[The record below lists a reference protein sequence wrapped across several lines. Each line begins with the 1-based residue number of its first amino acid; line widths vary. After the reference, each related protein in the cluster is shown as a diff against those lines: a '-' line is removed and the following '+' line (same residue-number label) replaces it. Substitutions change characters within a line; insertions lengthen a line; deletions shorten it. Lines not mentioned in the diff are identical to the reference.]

1 MMASTHMTMTDDP
14 ARSGRDFLDERINEY
29 NVAATNIHDGRMMY
43 FAVRDEQDAMIAGLS
58 GWTWGGCAEVEL
70 LWVHE
75 EWRGMGLGT
84 KLLASAEDEARAR
97 GCTQIVLGTHSF
109 QAPEF
114 YKKHGYEICGVVDD
128 YPRGFSHIHL
138 KKRLRRTSAPD

>member
-1 MMASTHMTMTDDP
+1 MASTRMTMTNDP
-14 ARSGRDFLDERINEY
+14 ARSDRDFLDERINEY
-29 NVAATNIHDGRMMY
+29 NFAATNIHDGRMMY
-43 FAVRDEQDAMIAGLS
+43 FAVRDEQDEMVAGLS

-70 LWVHE
+70 LWVRE
-75 EWRGMGLGT
+75 DRRGTGLGT
-84 KLLASAEDEARAR
+84 QLLASAEGEARAR

-114 YKKHGYEICGVVDD
+114 YKKHGYEVYGAVDD

-138 KKRLRRTSAPD
+138 KKQLQ